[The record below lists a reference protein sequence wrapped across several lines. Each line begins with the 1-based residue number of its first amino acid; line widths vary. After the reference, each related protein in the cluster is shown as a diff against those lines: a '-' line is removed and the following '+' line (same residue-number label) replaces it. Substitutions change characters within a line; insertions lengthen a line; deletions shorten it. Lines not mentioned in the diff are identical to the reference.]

1 MITAALGAHLA
12 NNRTLLNCPGRTG
25 HKKTATKDRT
35 LLECL
40 DRTGHKLQTLKTT
53 TITAKATVSRAP
65 KVKDHSHARS
75 ARRPAVLKLD

>member
-12 NNRTLLNCPGRTG
+12 NNRTLLLNYPGRTG
-25 HKKTATKDRT
+25 H
-35 LLECL
+35 E
-40 DRTGHKLQTLKTT
+40 LQTLKITA
-53 TITAKATVSRAP
+53 ITAKATVSRAP

>member
-12 NNRTLLNCPGRTG
+12 HNRTLLNCPGRTD
-25 HKKTATKDRT
+25 HKKTATQDRT
-35 LLECL
+35 LLDCL
-40 DRTGHKLQTLKTT
+40 GRTGHKLQTLK
-53 TITAKATVSRAP
+53 ITAKATVSRAP